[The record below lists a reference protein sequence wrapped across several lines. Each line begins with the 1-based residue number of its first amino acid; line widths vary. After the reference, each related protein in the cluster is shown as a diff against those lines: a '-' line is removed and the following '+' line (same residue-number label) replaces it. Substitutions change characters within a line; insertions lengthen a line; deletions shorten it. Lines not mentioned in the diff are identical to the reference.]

1 MMNVLDQGV
10 PNAPEV
16 QPQVEIS
23 NDEFMEVINML
34 SQVVENQDGQRENY
48 KKGMILRGSMSS

>member
-10 PNAPEV
+10 PNAPKV